1 MKTRHAFEHRAG
13 YLLLVLFASMM
24 MANPVLAADGR
35 IAFTGA
41 IVAPTCSMDT
51 DSVQQTS
58 QIPSHTVQ
66 ASCATSQDKPRD
78 GSSYKLKVTAMNGD
92 QVDPRVQTYFQRFSP
107 DHSTLVAVR
116 TYH

>member
-1 MKTRHAFEHRAG
+1 MKIRHAFAHRAG
-13 YLLLVLFASMM
+13 HLPLVLFASMM
-24 MANPVLAADGR
+24 MANPALAADGR

-51 DSVQQTS
+51 ASVQQIS
-58 QIPSHTVQ
+58 KIPSHTVQ

-78 GSSYKLKVTAMNGD
+78 GSSYQLKVTSMNGA
-92 QVDPRVQTYFQRFSP
+92 QVDPRVQTYFQQFSH